1 MAKISVRLDKRRA
14 RNDGS
19 FPLKVAVSRAGR
31 TTYIPLNIYLRE
43 EEWDASRQEIVKRQD
58 RRMLNVMVQD
68 RLSAFNSE
76 LLRLQMA
83 GSLRQLTDGE
93 LIKRLTGDVAENGP
107 VRLSHFFDRFVASI
121 PNRRTRELYE
131 ATWSKIERFCG
142 NGAKDLTFDD
152 ITVSWLRAFE
162 ADMAG
167 TLKIN
172 SRSIHFRNLRA
183 IFNAAID
190 DELISCYPFR
200 RFHIKSQ
207 ETAKLALTLYQL
219 RKLHGL
225 DVDPFMRK
233 YIDIYFLG
241 FFLIGINMVDMS
253 RLAPPVAG
261 RITYE
266 RAKTHKLYSIKVEP
280 EAQEII
286 DRYPGK
292 NGLLSFFDN
301 VKSYRSISFREG
313 MNLHKIGEMIG
324 IPGLTYYSCRHTWAT
339 LAADID
345 IPDDVIALALGHSRR
360 TVTDVYIRRNL
371 AKVDDANRRVID
383 YFLGKTNTNG

>member
-1 MAKISVRLDKRRA
+1 MAKISLRLDKRRA

-19 FPLKVAVSRAGR
+19 YPLKVAVSRAGR
-31 TTYIPLNIYLRE
+31 TTYIPLNIYLRDD
-43 EEWDASRQEIVKRQD
+43 EWDASRQEIVKRQD

-68 RLSAFNSE
+68 RLAAFNSE
-76 LLRLQMA
+76 LLRLQMSGA
-83 GSLRQLTDGE
+83 LRRLTDSE
-93 LIKRLTGDVAENGP
+93 LIKRLTGEGTDDGP
-107 VRLSHFFDRFVASI
+107 VRLFHFYDKFIASV
-121 PNRRTRELYE
+121 PNERTRQLYE
-131 ATWSKIERFCG
+131 ATRSKIEKFCG
-142 NGAKDLTFDD
+142 ASARDLTFED

-162 ADMAG
+162 ADMAM

-183 IFNAAID
+183 VFNAAID
-190 DELISCYPFR
+190 DDLISCYPFR

-219 RKLHGL
+219 RRLHKA

-241 FFLIGINMVDMS
+241 FYLIGINMVDMA

-266 RAKTHKLYSIKVEP
+266 RAKTHKFYSIRLEP
-280 EAQEII
+280 EAQEIME
-286 DRYPGK
+286 RYPGK

-301 VKSYRSISFREG
+301 AKSYRSISFREG
-313 MNLHKIGEMIG
+313 MNLHKIGKQIG

-339 LAADID
+339 LASELD

-371 AKVDDANRRVID
+371 AKVDAANRRVID
-383 YFLGKTNTNG
+383 YFLGRLDK

>member
-1 MAKISVRLDKRRA
+1 MAKISLRLDKRRA
-14 RNDGS
+14 RKDGTY
-19 FPLKVAVSRAGR
+19 PLKVAVSRSSR
-31 TTYIPLNIYLRE
+31 TTYVPLNIYLRE
-43 EEWDASRQEIVKRQD
+43 EEWDADRQEVVRRSD
-58 RRMLNVMVQD
+58 RRMLNVLIKD
-68 RLSAFNSE
+68 KLASFNSE
-76 LLRLQMA
+76 LLRIQMD
-83 GSLRQLTDGE
+83 GGLRQMKTGE
-93 LIKRLTGDVAENGP
+93 LMDRLAGERADEGGP
-107 VRLSHFFDRFVASI
+107 LRLFQFWERYVASI
-121 PNRRTRELYE
+121 PNQRTRQLYE
-131 ATWSKIERFCG
+131 ATAKKIERFCDRPG
-142 NGAKDLTFDD
+142 DLTFED

-162 ADMAG
+162 ADMAK

-172 SRSIHFRNLRA
+172 SRSIHLRNLRA
-183 IFNAAID
+183 VFNAAID
-190 DELISCYPFR
+190 DDLITCYPFR
-200 RFHIKSQ
+200 RFPIKSQ

-219 RKLHGL
+219 RKLHDL
-225 DVDPFMRK
+225 DVEPFMRK

-241 FFLIGINMVDMS
+241 FYLIGINMVDMA

-266 RAKTHKLYSIKVEP
+266 RAKTHKFYSIRLEP
-280 EAQEII
+280 EAKKIM

-313 MNLHKIGEMIG
+313 HNLHEIGKMIG

-383 YFLGKTNTNG
+383 YFLGKI

>member
-1 MAKISVRLDKRRA
+1 MAKISLRLDKRRA
-14 RNDGS
+14 RKDGTY
-19 FPLKVAVSRAGR
+19 PLKVAVSRSSR
-31 TTYIPLNIYLRE
+31 TTYVPLNIYLRE
-43 EEWDASRQEIVKRQD
+43 EEWDADRQEIVKRQD

-68 RLSAFNSE
+68 RLAAFNSE

-83 GSLRQLTDGE
+83 GSLRHLTDGE
-93 LIKRLTGDVAENGP
+93 LIRRLTGDIAENGP
-107 VRLSHFFDRFVASI
+107 VRLSHFFDRFIASV

-131 ATWSKIERFCG
+131 ATWRKIEQFSCG
-142 NGAKDLTFDD
+142 GAKDLTFED

-162 ADMAG
+162 ADMAR

-183 IFNAAID
+183 VFNAAID
-190 DELISCYPFR
+190 DDLITCYPFR

-219 RKLHGL
+219 RRLHEA

-241 FFLIGINMVDMS
+241 FFLIGINMVDMA

-266 RAKTHKLYSIKVEP
+266 RAKTHKLYSIRLEP
-280 EAQEII
+280 EALEIME
-286 DRYPGK
+286 RYPGK

-301 VKSYRSISFREG
+301 VKSYRSISFRTG
-313 MNLHKIGEMIG
+313 MNLHKIGEQIG

-339 LAADID
+339 MASDLD

-383 YFLGKTNTNG
+383 HFLGKN